1 MEMENKMN
9 ISEIIE
15 LSKKKSEEKIH
26 ELKKELRLPFF
37 AKNNHKNWEQGSKKI
52 VVIGSGI
59 GGMASAALFAKQ
71 GHEVNVLEMNE
82 QYIGG
87 HGRCLKINGLSFSMG
102 PQYVWE
108 FGKDQTG
115 DRFLEYLEIKQSNP
129 FIPMDKQGFENIFI
143 GEKKQSGSYYFI
155 NFQVPMG
162 LENFRNEL
170 VELFPDEEANINDFF
185 SDMIS
190 IYKTYKKFF
199 KKHSSAE
206 GRFLLATKFL
216 AAGNVNMST
225 KLKLAR
231 TIYQSLEEFFD
242 QYSLSPALRRI
253 LYGHSGIFA
262 ENEEEMSAIAYIIG
276 TGNYHEGAWYPEN
289 GFDHFFNS
297 MALVIQKNGGTVEN
311 GKKVVKLETEKDK
324 IIKVHCEDGSVYDCD
339 AVFSDISPRLT
350 RKLIDFDF
358 PEDEYDYLPS
368 NSIISS
374 CIGLKGG
381 YEKIKNLK
389 GKNFWWQKGSK
400 INYNDPDVL
409 KKPQM
414 LFIASHTANGFGRD
428 ENLNNDSLIVFC
440 PGNYI
445 QEKEIYNKSL
455 NDFNEFKKKLSL
467 DIIDILEKNIF
478 YEIKSYLLFNEI
490 MTSIDI
496 KNQTGGEMANAYGK
510 RLSVAEVLK
519 GGVKEDIPVS
529 NLFNVSATK
538 NSPGIAGGIFTAQ
551 LLFNELTGIEI

>member
-1 MEMENKMN
+1 MN
-9 ISEIIE
+9 ISDIIE

-87 HGRCLKINGLSFSMG
+87 HGRCIKMNGLSFSMG

-108 FGKDQTG
+108 FGKGQTG
-115 DRFLEYLEIKQSNP
+115 DRFLEYLKIKESNP
-129 FIPMDKQGFENIFI
+129 FIPMEKKGFENIFI
-143 GEKKQSGSYYFI
+143 GEKKQSDNYYFI

-170 VELFPDEEANINDFF
+170 ADLFSDEKTNINDFF

-190 IYKTYKKFF
+190 IYTTYKTFF
-199 KKHSSAE
+199 RKNSSAE

-242 QYSLSPALRRI
+242 QYSLSPAVRRI

-262 ENEEEMSAIAYIIG
+262 ENEDEMSAIAYIIG

-289 GFDHFFNS
+289 GFDHFFDS
-297 MALVIQKNGGTVEN
+297 MAMVIKNSGGSVET
-311 GKKVVKLETEKDK
+311 GKKVIKLETEKDK
-324 IIKVHCEDGSVYDCD
+324 IVKVYCEDGSFYECD

-368 NSIISS
+368 NSIISC

-389 GKNFWWQKGSK
+389 GKNFWWQKGPK
-400 INYNDPDVL
+400 INYNNPDVL

-414 LFIASHTANGFGRD
+414 LFISSHTANGFGRYKD
-428 ENLNNDSLIVFC
+428 LDSDSLIVFC

-445 QEKEIYNKSL
+445 QEKEIYDQSLDNYNK
-455 NDFNEFKKKLSL
+455 FKKKLSL

-478 YEIKSYLLFNEI
+478 HEIKSYLLFSEI
-490 MTSIDI
+490 ITSVDI
-496 KNQTGGEMANAYGK
+496 KNQTGGEMANAYGR
-510 RLSVAEVLK
+510 RLSVSEVLK
-519 GGVKEDIPVS
+519 GGVREDIPVS
-529 NLFNVSATK
+529 NLYNVSATK
-538 NSPGIAGGIFTAQ
+538 NSPGIAAGIFTAQ
-551 LLFNELTGIEI
+551 LLFNELTGFKI

>member
-1 MEMENKMN
+1 MN
-9 ISEIIE
+9 ISDIIE
-15 LSKKKSEEKIH
+15 LSKKKSEIKIH
-26 ELKKELRLPFF
+26 ELRKELRLPFF

-82 QYIGG
+82 KYIGG

-170 VELFPDEEANINDFF
+170 VQLFPDEEANINDFF

-206 GRFLLATKFL
+206 GRLLLATKFL

-242 QYSLSPALRRI
+242 QYSLSPAIRRI

-311 GKKVVKLETEKDK
+311 GKKVVKLETDKDK
-324 IIKVHCEDGSVYDCD
+324 IIKIHCEDGSFYECD

-350 RKLIDFDF
+350 REIIDLEF
-358 PEDEYDYLPS
+358 PKDEYDYLPS
-368 NSIISS
+368 NSIISC

-400 INYNDPDVL
+400 INYNNPDVL

-414 LFIASHTANGFGRD
+414 LFIASHTANGFGRYKD
-428 ENLNNDSLIVFC
+428 LDNDSLIVFC

-445 QEKEIYNKSL
+445 QEKEIYNKST
-455 NDFNEFKKKLSL
+455 NEFNEFKKKLSL
-467 DIIDILEKNIF
+467 DIVDILEKNIF
-478 YEIKSYLLFNEI
+478 HEIKSYLLFNEI
-490 MTSIDI
+490 ITSIDI

-529 NLFNVSATK
+529 NLYNVSATK